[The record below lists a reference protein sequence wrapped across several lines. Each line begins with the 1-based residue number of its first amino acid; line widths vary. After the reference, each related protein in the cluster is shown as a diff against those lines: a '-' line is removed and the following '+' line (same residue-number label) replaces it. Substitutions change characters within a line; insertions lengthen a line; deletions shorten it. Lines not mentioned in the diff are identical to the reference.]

1 MGACRCVVTPNH
13 LIHTIKAVLEG
24 IHEAVRPLELI
35 IHYYDGYLIG
45 SVGMNQFMR
54 EMNRAL
60 TKCWDFKHLVAN
72 VPKTSHY
79 KAAEFVYEQLKPT
92 LQFTTWPVDP
102 HFSFVHKAMPAE
114 RGTHGWHRQYH
125 TLLKRV
131 RAASV
136 SRWRSRNWWRIQ
148 NVVVQPVMTNGALM
162 ATLGQISPWRFLSH
176 GTKQCLLGLI
186 GELVGGGQPCVSSR
200 QPFRVNIGSLAAVGF
215 GNTLRTARTK
225 RSAQVFRG
233 GVGSFASLAFKPLQ
247 GRIVRIKSTERTL
260 DDNAVADS
268 ILGDKFFTSLDSKGL
283 HCWHVVRVFH
293 RSRMMRGAESSC
305 ERWGSL
311 MHSLWDSVAGWG
323 PHRIASRLFIREAGL
338 QGSACDEAVVHEIA
352 LALRDRM
359 GLDPYIQGHQETLE
373 GAGVSAAPCVD
384 LVIRRGLESGVC
396 PGALR
401 LASCPST
408 LLDSARAAVERA
420 VR

>member
-1 MGACRCVVTPNH
+1 MFSGAPNF
-13 LIHTIKAVLEG
+13 LIRRLLDWKRWDEPIHAGNEWSLE
-24 IHEAVRPLELI
+24 VW
-35 IHYYDGYLIG
+35 
-45 SVGMNQFMR
+45 
-54 EMNRAL
+54 
-60 TKCWDFKHLVAN
+60 WDFKYLVASEPPN
-72 VPKTSHY
+72 RHY
-79 KAAEFVYEQLKPT
+79 KAAQFVYEQLKPT
-92 LQFTTWPVDP
+92 LKFTTWPVDP
-102 HFSFVHKAMPAE
+102 HFSFVHKAMPALT
-114 RGTHGWHRQYH
+114 GQHGWHRQYH

-148 NVVVQPVMTNGALM
+148 NVLVQRVMTNGALM
-162 ATLGQISPWRFLSH
+162 ATLGQTSPWRFLSH

-186 GELVGGGQPCVSSR
+186 GELVGGCQPCVSSG

-305 ERWGSL
+305 ERLGVV
-311 MHSLWDSVAGWG
+311 DAQSVGLCCWLG
-323 PHRIASRLFIREAGL
+323 PS
-338 QGSACDEAVVHEIA
+338 S
-352 LALRDRM
+352 DRVPLVYPR
-359 GLDPYIQGHQETLE
+359 GRSP
-373 GAGVSAAPCVD
+373 GVSV
-384 LVIRRGLESGVC
+384 
-396 PGALR
+396 
-401 LASCPST
+401 
-408 LLDSARAAVERA
+408 
-420 VR
+420 